1 MDSQQLIIFLLVAL
15 AVGGGFY
22 AVAYP
27 LVAGGGRAE
36 KRQKSMFEGAGKF
49 REQASGRTEVALRRA
64 AVADSLKE
72 LEKRQL
78 NIKNPPLT
86 VRLEQAGLDWPVKRF
101 YVLSLVL
108 GVILG
113 FGLFIATGM
122 PLLGL
127 AGLFIGGLGLP
138 RWILGYLRKKRQQAF
153 IKEFPNAIDI
163 IVRGVKSGLPLGD
176 CMRIVASESQE
187 PVRSEFRAIVD
198 TQNVGMI
205 LSDSIERLYT
215 RVGLPEANF
224 FAIVIAIQSKSGGNL
239 SEALGNLSRV
249 LRDRQKMKG
258 KIQAM
263 SMEAKTSAWIIGSLP
278 IFVGGIVSIIS
289 PDYVSALW
297 TKPVGQM
304 LLAFSAFWMLIGI
317 LSMRKMINFDF

>member
-1 MDSQQLIIFLLVAL
+1 
-15 AVGGGFY
+15 
-22 AVAYP
+22 
-27 LVAGGGRAE
+27 
-36 KRQKSMFEGAGKF
+36 
-49 REQASGRTEVALRRA
+49 
-64 AVADSLKE
+64 
-72 LEKRQL
+72 
-78 NIKNPPLT
+78 
-86 VRLEQAGLDWPVKRF
+86 
-101 YVLSLVL
+101 
-108 GVILG
+108 
-113 FGLFIATGM
+113 
-122 PLLGL
+122 
-127 AGLFIGGLGLP
+127 
-138 RWILGYLRKKRQQAF
+138 
-153 IKEFPNAIDI
+153 
-163 IVRGVKSGLPLGD
+163 
-176 CMRIVASESQE
+176 
-187 PVRSEFRAIVD
+187 
-198 TQNVGMI
+198 MI
-205 LSDSIERLYT
+205 LSDAIERLYT

-278 IFVGGIVSIIS
+278 VFVGGIVSIIS